1 MVNPTRA
8 YGTPPGIG
16 ASDDAPLGPEESPET
31 RWPVVAGSVAGS
43 PGDPAASLGAPSPAV
58 PSPGHGARGTSE
70 SSMRPSPGEGS
81 RESDLAHGQG
91 RILVVDDEIAMAKMV
106 EQGLGR
112 RGYKVTAVTNAEAAI
127 AELAGGEFDVVLT
140 DLKLDGSDG
149 LSLCERAIG
158 MCPDVP
164 VVVMTA
170 FGSMDAA
177 IAAIRA
183 GAYDFINK
191 PVELEALAVSMRRAV
206 DHRRL
211 TAEVRRLRQTVAH
224 TAPPGSMVGQSRA
237 MRAVYDLVERVGP
250 SDATVLILGES
261 GTGKEL
267 VARGL
272 HEKSER
278 RNGPFIAINCAA
290 MPPTLLESELFGHMR
305 GAFTDAK
312 TSRDGLFVQATGGT
326 LFLDEIGEMPPE
338 MQPKLLRA
346 LQERRVRPIGASK
359 EKEFDARIIAASN
372 RDMDTEVEEGRFRE
386 DLYYRI
392 NVVGIKVPPLR
403 SRGHDILQL
412 AQFFIDRIGRR
423 MGKEVRRLTADAAR
437 KLLDYDWPGNVREL
451 ENCIE
456 RAVTL
461 ARYDEITLDDLPER
475 IRDYRSSRVVV
486 DTHDP
491 AELITLDELERRYV
505 DRVLAAVGQNKT
517 QAAKILGVDRRTLYR
532 KLARYEGNED
542 V

>member
-1 MVNPTRA
+1 MSSSSSPTRE
-8 YGTPPGIG
+8 
-16 ASDDAPLGPEESPET
+16 DNRDVDA
-31 RWPVVAGSVAGS
+31 A
-43 PGDPAASLGAPSPAV
+43 
-58 PSPGHGARGTSE
+58 
-70 SSMRPSPGEGS
+70 
-81 RESDLAHGQG
+81 GQG
-91 RILVVDDEIAMAKMV
+91 RILVVDDDVAMAKMV
-106 EQGLGR
+106 QQGLGR
-112 RGYKVTAVTNAEAAI
+112 RGYRVVAVTSVEAAL
-127 AELAGGEFDVVLT
+127 AELGDGDFDAVLT
-140 DLKLDGSDG
+140 DLKLDGQDG

-191 PVELEALAVSMRRAV
+191 PVELETLAVSMRRAV

-224 TAPPGSMVGQSRA
+224 APPSSMIGDSRA
-237 MRAVYDLVERVGP
+237 MRSVYDLLERVGP

-272 HEKSER
+272 HDRSER

-305 GAFTDAK
+305 GSFTDAK

-359 EKEFDARIIAASN
+359 EKEFDARII
-372 RDMDTEVEEGRFRE
+372 
-386 DLYYRI
+386 
-392 NVVGIKVPPLR
+392 
-403 SRGHDILQL
+403 
-412 AQFFIDRIGRR
+412 
-423 MGKEVRRLTADAAR
+423 
-437 KLLDYDWPGNVREL
+437 
-451 ENCIE
+451 
-456 RAVTL
+456 
-461 ARYDEITLDDLPER
+461 
-475 IRDYRSSRVVV
+475 
-486 DTHDP
+486 
-491 AELITLDELERRYV
+491 
-505 DRVLAAVGQNKT
+505 
-517 QAAKILGVDRRTLYR
+517 
-532 KLARYEGNED
+532 
-542 V
+542 

>member
-1 MVNPTRA
+1 MFEPVSPVGERA
-8 YGTPPGIG
+8 EAQEAQQEPHVHR
-16 ASDDAPLGPEESPET
+16 D
-31 RWPVVAGSVAGS
+31 
-43 PGDPAASLGAPSPAV
+43 V
-58 PSPGHGARGTSE
+58 PSHDGEARSSAEGRSSAEAADTGAT
-70 SSMRPSPGEGS
+70 
-81 RESDLAHGQG
+81 QG
-91 RILVVDDEIAMAKMV
+91 RILVVDDDLAMAKMV
-106 EQGLGR
+106 QQGLGR
-112 RGYKVTAVTNAEAAI
+112 RGYRVAAVTTAEAALT
-127 AELAGGEFDVVLT
+127 ELAGGEFDVVLT
-140 DLKLDGSDG
+140 DLKLDGQDG

-191 PVELEALAVSMRRAV
+191 PVELEALAVAMRRAV

-211 TAEVRRLRQTVAH
+211 TAEVRRLRQTVAR
-224 TAPPGSMVGQSRA
+224 AEPPGSMVGQSRA

-272 HEKSER
+272 HERSER

-372 RDMDTEVEEGRFRE
+372 RDMDAEVEEGRFRE

-403 SRGHDILQL
+403 ARGHDILLL
-412 AQFFIDRIGRR
+412 AQHFVDRIGRR
-423 MGKEVRRLTADAAR
+423 MGKDVRRLTAEAAR

-451 ENCIE
+451 ENCVE

-491 AELITLDELERRYV
+491 SELITLEELERRYV
-505 DRVLAAVGQNKT
+505 DRVLSAVGQNKT

-532 KLARYEGNED
+532 KLARYQQGKEED